1 MPERTAVNPRIR
13 PAVGQH
19 AARFGAP
26 IRRASIRLAR
36 ASKPA
41 MQRPGN
47 APVPGPG
54 PDAARGH
61 ERAAGDTPNKP

>member
-1 MPERTAVNPRIR
+1 
-13 PAVGQH
+13 VGQH

-54 PDAARGH
+54 PDAAR
-61 ERAAGDTPNKP
+61 AATSEPLGTTPNKP